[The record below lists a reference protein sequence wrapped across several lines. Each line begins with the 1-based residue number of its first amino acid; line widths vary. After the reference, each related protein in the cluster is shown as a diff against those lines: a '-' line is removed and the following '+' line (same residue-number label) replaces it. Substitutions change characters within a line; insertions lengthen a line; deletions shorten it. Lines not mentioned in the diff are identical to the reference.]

1 VTAREAPGARR
12 APSAEHARSVAP
24 RRIVVVGNP
33 NVGKTTLFN
42 SLTRQNAHVGN
53 YPGITVECRM
63 GKLMSPG
70 GEPANDVDVVDVPGT
85 YSLSARSA
93 EEQIAIATVL
103 GLGDTPRPDL
113 CLIVTDA
120 GQLVRN
126 LYLALQILELGVPAV
141 LCLNMIDE
149 AKQNPP
155 RPDAVSR
162 IFGVPCV
169 ATDARSGSGIEEL
182 SQVLRASLANP
193 RAGGVEVRYPPLLR
207 PDVDAV
213 AEHLPREWR
222 SSVERDRALSR
233 WALTSID
240 EDDELVGIPAELRA
254 AVIDVRARAAS
265 RDIDQEIIGARY
277 AFLDH
282 VAPSLYE
289 LGYQEKHTPRPS
301 ERIDRVLMHPA
312 YGFAIFL
319 VLMTVLFQALFT
331 WADPAVRLIERF
343 VAALQ
348 SVTLTHVPPSFLRDL
363 LVQGIL
369 GGVGNVI
376 VFLPQIVL
384 LFFFI
389 GILEDSGYMAR
400 VAYLM
405 DRVMRSLGLHGRAF
419 VPMLSGFACAIPA
432 ILSTRTM
439 ERRRDRLLT
448 MLVIPLMTCSA
459 RLPVYTLLIGALFPP
474 TRVFGWIP
482 LQGLLMTSMYLFAT
496 IITLLAAL
504 VLGRT
509 VVRGAKVPLILE
521 LPPYRLP
528 KLSATLRMMFE
539 RASSFLTEAGTMI
552 LACTVALWVLLS
564 YPKPDHVPT
573 SLPRA
578 DADVAQ
584 QTIQQSYGGRLGHAL
599 EPVTRPLGFDW
610 KINVGLIGA
619 FAAREVFVSTMGLVY
634 GSIDT
639 DKNIDPLRNRM
650 RAETRADGKPAYTPL
665 VGLSLMVFFAI
676 ACQCVSTLSVVR
688 RETKSLRWPLFL
700 FAYTAVFAW
709 CTSFLVYQ
717 GGRLL
722 FGV

>member
-1 VTAREAPGARR
+1 
-12 APSAEHARSVAP
+12 
-24 RRIVVVGNP
+24 
-33 NVGKTTLFN
+33 
-42 SLTRQNAHVGN
+42 
-53 YPGITVECRM
+53 VECRT
-63 GKLMSPG
+63 GKLTSPG
-70 GEPANDVDVVDVPGT
+70 GEPATEVEVVDVPGT

-103 GLGDTPRPDL
+103 GLGETPRPDL

-126 LYLALQILELGVPAV
+126 LYLAVQILELGVPAV

-155 RPDAVSR
+155 QPEAVSR
-162 IFGVPCV
+162 VFGVPCV
-169 ATDARSGSGIEEL
+169 ATDARSGVGIAEL
-182 SQVLRASLANP
+182 ARLLRDSLDNP
-193 RAGGVEVRYPPLLR
+193 RTGGLEVRYPPLLR

-213 AEHLPREWR
+213 ADHLPREWR

-240 EDDELVGIPAELRA
+240 EDDELVGIPPELRS
-254 AVIDVRARAAS
+254 AVIDVRARAAL
-265 RDIDQEIIGARY
+265 RDLDQEIIGARY
-277 AFLDH
+277 AFLDQ

-289 LGYQEKHTPRPS
+289 LGYQEKRAGRPS
-301 ERIDRVLMHPA
+301 ERIDRVLMHPV
-312 YGFAIFL
+312 YGFAIFI
-319 VLMTVLFQALFT
+319 VLMTVLFQSLFT
-331 WADPAVRLIERF
+331 WADPAVRLIERI
-343 VAALQ
+343 VAGLQ
-348 SVTLTHVPPSFLRDL
+348 SMTLAHLPPSFFRDL
-363 LVQGIL
+363 LVQGLL
-369 GGVGNVI
+369 GGVGNVV

-384 LFFFI
+384 LFFLI

-405 DRVMRSLGLHGRAF
+405 DRIMRSLGLHGRAF

-459 RLPVYTLLIGALFPP
+459 RLPVYTLIIGALFPP
-474 TRVFGWIP
+474 TRVFGWVP
-482 LQGLLMTSMYLFAT
+482 LQGLLMVGMYLFAT
-496 IITLLAAL
+496 AITLLAAF

-509 VVRGAKVPLILE
+509 AVRGSKVPLILE
-521 LPPYRLP
+521 LPPYRVP
-528 KLSATLRMMFE
+528 KLSATVRMIVE

-564 YPKPDHVPT
+564 YPKPDQVPS

-578 DADVAQ
+578 AVAQ
-584 QTIQQSYGGRLGHAL
+584 RTIQESYGARLGQAL

-610 KINVGLIGA
+610 KIDVGLIGA

-634 GSIDT
+634 GSGDT
-639 DKNIDPLRNRM
+639 DGDVQPLRDRM
-650 RAETRADGKPAYTPL
+650 RAETRADGRPAYTPL

-676 ACQCVSTLSVVR
+676 ACQCVSTLAVVR

-700 FAYTAVFAW
+700 FAYTGVFAW
-709 CTSFLVYQ
+709 CASFLVYQ

-722 FGV
+722 FG